1 MPDPLPAQNKQLIAV
16 IMLISAVTL
25 GLVAVLMYAGVVPLP
40 EESRGLVSM
49 VVGGAAAADLLV
61 CLWFFRKGQSS

>member
-1 MPDPLPAQNKQLIAV
+1 MPNPEPVQNKPLIALL
-16 IMLISAVTL
+16 MLISAVTL
-25 GLVAVLMYAGVVPLP
+25 GVVAVLIYSGVVPLP
-40 EESRGLVSM
+40 EESRGLVTM